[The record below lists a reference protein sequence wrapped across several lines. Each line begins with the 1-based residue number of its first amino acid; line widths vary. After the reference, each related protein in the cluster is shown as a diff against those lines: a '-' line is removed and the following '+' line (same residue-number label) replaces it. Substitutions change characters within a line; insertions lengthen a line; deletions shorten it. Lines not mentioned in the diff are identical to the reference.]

1 MSRRLGDGVAGGVLF
16 EGLTRGDA
24 GTGLWK
30 ASVLSRKTKPQ
41 LWQRSPGG
49 RLPPGRRISLPQR
62 LQ

>member
-1 MSRRLGDGVAGGVLF
+1 MSRRLRDGVAGGVPF
-16 EGLTRGDA
+16 ERLTRGDA
-24 GTGLWK
+24 WTGFWK
-30 ASVLSRKTKPQ
+30 ASLLKTKPQ